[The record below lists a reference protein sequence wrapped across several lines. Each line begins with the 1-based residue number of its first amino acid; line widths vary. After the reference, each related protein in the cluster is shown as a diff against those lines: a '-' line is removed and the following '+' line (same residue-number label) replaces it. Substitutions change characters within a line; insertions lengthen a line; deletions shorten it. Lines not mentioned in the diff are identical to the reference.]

1 MVKKVIIP
9 ACFAVVAVIS
19 AGLINS
25 FMDGGNNVVPETVEE
40 TVAEE
45 STSVEETEAEASTE
59 EYVETDKY
67 RESRSNQKILPER
80 VEISDADGNVTM
92 IEVYDPDA
100 RSLVVGSYGEIGQFP
115 SEVYL
120 VGNDKEVLLNRMT
133 YNYND
138 DGMVVEE
145 YCYEDPNP
153 YDEEEE
159 EDLVSVTEYTY
170 YSGNLAKEDYYV
182 YDASGVKN
190 LASTTEWTYDENG
203 FPIRKDIY
211 YDSVLSYYEEIKC
224 NTNGKP
230 VEMRQYT
237 YNGVITGVREYEYTE
252 TGEYLTYREYT
263 GDKATL
269 SVETNYVYD
278 SRDYLRRVDVKYY
291 DYIYDEENEN
301 GEPVISEEHYE
312 YIYPAD
318 VQNRLGNLE

>member
-1 MVKKVIIP
+1 MKKKIIIP
-9 ACFAVVAVIS
+9 ACFAVVAVIG
-19 AGLINS
+19 AGLIYS
-25 FMDGGNNVVPETVEE
+25 FMYGGNNVVPETVDE
-40 TVAEE
+40 TVAEG
-45 STSVEETEAEASTE
+45 SISVEETEAVASTE

-100 RSLVVGSYGEIGQFP
+100 RSFVIGSYGEIGLFP

-120 VGNDKEVLLNRMT
+120 VGNEKEILLNRYT

-159 EDLVSVTEYTY
+159 EDLASVTEYTY
-170 YSGNLAKEDYYV
+170 YNGNLAKEDYYV

-203 FPIRKDIY
+203 FPSRKDIY

-237 YNGVITGVREYEYTE
+237 YNGVLTGVREYEYTE

-263 GDKATL
+263 GDKAAL

-291 DYIYDEENEN
+291 DYIYDDENES
-301 GEPVISEEHYE
+301 GEPEISEEHYE
-312 YIYPAD
+312 YIYPAN
-318 VQNRLGNLE
+318 VQNSLGNL